1 MPYRIKRSET
11 VPKAVRRIALEQIDR
26 ARTELRDTDMEAAE
40 SVHQARKRF
49 KKLRALLRL
58 VRPTIGANRY
68 KRENR
73 CFRDLGRKLA
83 GARDAEVLLETLD
96 SLVGD
101 SDDRSLAT
109 EVAALRQ
116 ILETRRD
123 QYLEGDGADLDSR
136 MAQVA
141 AALDQ
146 SAARVAKWN
155 PGAAGFAAV
164 GPGLKRSY
172 RQGREAMRKALR
184 QPGDAPFH
192 EWRKRVK
199 DHWYH
204 SRLLQGIWPALM
216 KAHGRELKRLSD
228 LLGDDHDLAVF
239 RQELEELP
247 GDTLSHEGRRHLLA
261 RVACRQDRLRS
272 RARRLGARVYAESPK
287 RFRKRWRAYW
297 RGWRSS
303 GT

>member
-1 MPYRIKRSET
+1 MPYRIKRSEK
-11 VPKAVRRIALEQIDR
+11 VPAAVRRIALEQIDR
-26 ARTELRDTDMEAAE
+26 ARSELRDTDMEAAE

-49 KKLRALLRL
+49 KKLRSLLRL
-58 VRPTIGANRY
+58 VRPALDANRY

-96 SLVGD
+96 SLAVNAGE
-101 SDDRSLAT
+101 RSSANE
-109 EVAALRQ
+109 EVAVLRQ
-116 ILETRRD
+116 VLERRRD
-123 QYLEGDGADLDSR
+123 EHLEGSGQDLDSH

-141 AALDQ
+141 AALDD
-146 SAARVAKWN
+146 SIARVAKWN

-172 RQGREAMRKALR
+172 RQGRKAMRRALR
-184 QPGDAPFH
+184 QPGDAQFH

-204 SRLLQGIWPALM
+204 SRLLQGLWPGLM

-239 RQELEELP
+239 RQTIEALAD
-247 GDTLSHEGRRHLLA
+247 DTLTADAGSRLLDRVTRR
-261 RVACRQDRLRS
+261 QNRLRS
-272 RARRLGARVYAESPK
+272 QARRLGARVYAESP
-287 RFRKRWRAYW
+287 RQFQKRWRAYW
-297 RGWRSS
+297 RSWRS